1 MAIAGGKVTVK
12 SIAQTGTSFN
22 INLGDVKPELVEDVM
37 NSADSTT
44 QKAAAT
50 VIDAFTRAANQI
62 TNGTYE
68 DSNVTATISTNLIL
82 FE

>member
-1 MAIAGGKVTVK
+1 MATAAGKVTIK
-12 SIAQTGTSFN
+12 SYTQTGTGFN
-22 INLGDVKPELVEDVM
+22 INLGDVKTELVEDVM

-50 VIDAFTRAANQI
+50 VIDSFTRAANQI
-62 TNGTYE
+62 TTGTYE

-82 FE
+82 AE